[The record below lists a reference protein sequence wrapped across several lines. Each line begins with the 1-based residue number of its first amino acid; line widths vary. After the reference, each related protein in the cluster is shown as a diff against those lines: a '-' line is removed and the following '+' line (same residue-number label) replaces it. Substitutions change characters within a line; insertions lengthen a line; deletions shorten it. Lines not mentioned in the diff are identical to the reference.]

1 MTNIFKKSMPS
12 KTPSEKNGAIP
23 KVEKYKSL
31 NMPCSVYMAPT
42 RGVRLNNNLK
52 SSAQAIKVNFSQNIG
67 IPLVS
72 PNAKR
77 PK

>member
-42 RGVRLNNNLK
+42 RGVSLNNNLK